1 MTKVQILEN
10 EQFIDNADFGNC
22 EVWLLTRSTENELD
36 ERIINIPEITE
47 SLLDSASKFPKL
59 LTAIYEAHPLE
70 YEFDEEGNII
80 NATMT
85 FDYEVVT
92 DNMENYAIH
101 SYVCDTSKIK
111 VSNK

>member
-10 EQFIDNADFGNC
+10 EQFIDNADFENC
-22 EVWLLTRSTENELD
+22 EVWLLTRLTENELD

-85 FDYEVVT
+85 FDYEIIT
-92 DNMENYAIH
+92 DNREHFAIH
-101 SYVCDTSKIK
+101 CYVCD
-111 VSNK
+111 VNKFKD

>member
-10 EQFIDNADFGNC
+10 EQFIENADFENC

-85 FDYEVVT
+85 FDYEVIT
-92 DNMENYAIH
+92 DNREHFAIH
-101 SYVCDTSKIK
+101 CYVCD
-111 VSNK
+111 VNKFKD